1 MDGGGVRVH
10 RALAYL
16 LGVVLVAVGPS
27 LAWAAKSSEAKSFV
41 DRPLL
46 TEGGELG
53 PSEAV
58 EAIKEAHPPTSPLFD
73 RVNILADKIDHLKG
87 RDYVIATGSVDI
99 TYHTTNLKAD
109 RVEFNTKT
117 GDVVATGDVIISSE
131 GSLIQSEKAIFN
143 IYTKRGFMYNAEGF
157 ASPVYYFTGEKIE
170 KVGDDEL
177 RITHG
182 TLSSCGPTCGTG
194 PTPWA
199 FRIRQANLK
208 IDRYVHLHGFVPK
221 VLGVPFFF
229 LPYWVA
235 SIKTDRGTGFLSP
248 VVGTDS
254 QDGVFVTN
262 RFFWAINPSMDA
274 TFALDYL
281 SNRGTRYNGEFRY
294 VIDERSS
301 GQLDASYLKDGE
313 FFNQGIS
320 RHSWLFDD
328 ERSPDDLPLGG
339 EFYKITLDHKQVL
352 PGEVEMIGRM
362 DLESK
367 DTNFDREFSDILD
380 LRTRRETESFVSL
393 TKNWESRSIQIIAE
407 RLESLKDNLFTRGV
421 GDRLV
426 GDDEEVFGRLP
437 SIQFRQQAEQI
448 GPTPFYF
455 SMDSSWTNFFEEEE
469 EEKLVGANLERFE
482 DVENTPRFDIFPKV
496 SLPIAVAPWLSVTP
510 SVAFRETYWW
520 RSRASPIADFS
531 IEEGLSREAFEGE
544 VALRGPTVY
553 RIFNLE
559 TPWAE
564 KYKHLIE
571 PTVTYRYVSD
581 FDEEDS
587 LLVPVTLKG
596 GPFDGIDSFDRSGL
610 VGTVGA
616 NQLTYGLTN
625 RVLAKNSKGKVDEIF
640 RFSVSQLFDIK
651 EYRKDERT
659 DVISLGSIG
668 FDLESRVV
676 PFLIV
681 NTRASYDYAHERLA
695 NLNSTVGLE
704 VGRYGVLYTDYTFSQ
719 NVSTGVNTQSFY
731 LAGVG
736 VNLTDSIHAQYRVR
750 YDEKEGS
757 VLENQY
763 ILVYRGCCWSVE
775 ATLFDRLDETK
786 MVVMLDLKG
795 IGSVGHKFR
804 VGSDVGGKRRGTRER
819 LPDTIRQSLNSN
831 LNSPF

>member
-1 MDGGGVRVH
+1 MDGRGVRVH

-27 LAWAAKSSEAKSFV
+27 QVWAAESSEAKTFV

-46 TEGGELG
+46 SGGGELG

-58 EAIKEAHPPTSPLFD
+58 EAIKKAHRPPSPAFD

-99 TYHTTNLKAD
+99 TYHTTDLKAD

-117 GDVVATGDVIISSE
+117 GDVVATGDVTISSE
-131 GSLIQSEKAIFN
+131 GSIIQSQKAIFN
-143 IYTKRGFMYNAEGF
+143 IYTKRGFMYDAEGF

-170 KVGDDEL
+170 KVSDDEL
-177 RITHG
+177 NITNG
-182 TLSSCGPTCGTG
+182 TLTTCGPTCGTG
-194 PTPWA
+194 PTPWT
-199 FRIRQANLK
+199 FRIRQANLQV
-208 IDRYVHLHGFVPK
+208 DGYAHLYGFVPK

-229 LPYWVA
+229 LPYYVT

-248 VVGTDS
+248 VVGTGS
-254 QDGVFVTN
+254 EDGIFVTN
-262 RFFWAINPSMDA
+262 RFYWAINPSMDA

-281 SNRGTRYNGEFRY
+281 SNRGTRYNGELRY

-301 GQLDASYLKDGE
+301 GQLNASYLKDGE
-313 FFNQGIS
+313 FFNQSIVGQQ
-320 RHSWLFDD
+320 WLFDD
-328 ERSPDDLPLGG
+328 DRGPNDLPLGG

-362 DLESK
+362 DLESN
-367 DTNFDREFSDILD
+367 DTNFDREFSDVLD

-393 TKNWESRSIQIIAE
+393 AKNWESRSVQFIAE
-407 RLESLKDNLFTRGV
+407 RLESLEDNLFTSTARARLL
-421 GDRLV
+421 GDK
-426 GDDEEVFGRLP
+426 EEVFGRLP
-437 SIQFRQQAEQI
+437 SIQFRQQPEQI

-482 DVENTPRFDIFPKV
+482 DVENTPRFDVFPKV
-496 SLPIAVAPWLSVTP
+496 ELPIAVAPWLSVTP
-510 SVAFRETYWW
+510 SVAFRETFWW
-520 RSRASPIADFS
+520 RKRESPLVNNS
-531 IEEGLSREAFEGE
+531 IGDDLSREAFEGQ
-544 VALRGPTVY
+544 VTLRGPTVF
-553 RIFNLE
+553 RTFNFE

-571 PTVTYRYVSD
+571 PTVTYLYISD

-596 GPFDGIDSFDRSGL
+596 GRFDAIDAFDRSRT
-610 VGTVGA
+610 GTVGV

-625 RVLAKNSKGKVDEIF
+625 RVLAKSSKGKVDEIF
-640 RFSVSQLFDIK
+640 RFSVSQFFDIK

-659 DVISLGSIG
+659 DIISLGPIA
-668 FDLESRVV
+668 FDLESRPV

-719 NVSTGVNTQSFY
+719 NVLTGENSQSFY

-736 VNLTDSIHAQYRVR
+736 VNLTDALHTQYRIR

-775 ATLFDRLDETK
+775 ATLFDRIDETK
-786 MVVMLDLKG
+786 MVVMLDFKG

-804 VGSDVGGKRRGTRER
+804 VGSDIGGKRRGARER